1 MKYDD
6 LLDYDWN
13 YNSLPKRMP
22 LCQRAKIFL
31 PFAALTGF
39 EEVLE
44 ETKRLE
50 IAEVEENYTSEQFPL
65 DNLY

>member
-1 MKYDD
+1 
-6 LLDYDWN
+6 
-13 YNSLPKRMP
+13 MP

-39 EEVLE
+39 EEALE

-50 IAEVEENYTSEQFPL
+50 IAEVDESYASERFLL

>member
-13 YNSLPKRMP
+13 YDSLPKRMP

-39 EEVLE
+39 EEALE
-44 ETKRLE
+44 Q
-50 IAEVEENYTSEQFPL
+50 VEENYTSEQFPL